1 MDIRLVSAIHGMGGH
16 MRGRDPKQDMQ
27 FIMKLHVLCK
37 RMLQQHDTHTISM
50 NYYNLKKIANVRENQ
65 FRTS

>member
-1 MDIRLVSAIHGMGGH
+1 

-27 FIMKLHVLCK
+27 FIMKLHMLCK